1 MTPWV
6 RQVCSIISRQK
17 VAAPFAA
24 YGVTKCK
31 DAFVWFRP
39 YQRWIQPSRRSIF
52 SLEINSAM
60 PETILWPALVREFVN
75 LLKKWCRGTELN
87 RRRQPFQ
94 GCALPP
100 ELPRHELSFWR

>member
-39 YQRWIQPSRRSIF
+39 YQRWIQPSKALHFR
-52 SLEINSAM
+52 
-60 PETILWPALVREFVN
+60 PETNFSDARNYFVAGFGSGVREFIEKMVPQD
-75 LLKKWCRGTELN
+75 GVE
-87 RRRQPFQ
+87 
-94 GCALPP
+94 PP
-100 ELPRHELSFWR
+100 TPAFSGLRSTT